1 MALQVKVH
9 QPASVHQEAD
19 GMGNAT
25 QHTIGWLPKPL
36 CKNIRTDGANKRPH
50 FPLESSQ
57 SLGGHFGPAEYTDGH
72 ICPTTGL
79 ANVRGDIPI
88 FLDKCTLAIQGHP
101 VWKNVRWRSYVGME
115 CRVNSN
121 IAPPW
126 TQEAK
131 RTTGSAAPR
140 KTINKAS
147 PKLCLPT
154 DTSHCSQ
161 GHYLPLWPFPWTP
174 SPHSAQDTAVLVLPN
189 IS

>member
-1 MALQVKVH
+1 MNCSQPWLSYSVWDGVGWLMALQVKVH

-36 CKNIRTDGANKRPH
+36 RKNIRTDGANKRPH

-88 FLDKCTLAIQGHP
+88 FLDKCLT
-101 VWKNVRWRSYVGME
+101 
-115 CRVNSN
+115 
-121 IAPPW
+121 
-126 TQEAK
+126 
-131 RTTGSAAPR
+131 
-140 KTINKAS
+140 
-147 PKLCLPT
+147 LCLTRPIT
-154 DTSHCSQ
+154 GTPLRTS
-161 GHYLPLWPFPWTP
+161 
-174 SPHSAQDTAVLVLPN
+174 VE
-189 IS
+189 